1 MDYST
6 SGFPIHHQLPELAQI
21 HVHQVGDAIQPS
33 HPLSSPSPAFNLCQ
47 HQGLF
52 KWYSSSHNVA
62 KILEHQLEYKLSNEY
77 LGLISF
83 RMDWFDLLAVQGTL
97 KSLLQ
102 HHSSKASILWCS
114 APFPLVVNPR
124 NCLESAY
131 LQICVP
137 PNKICGSQLTFH
149 PEYLPFHYS
158 SVDCNNALFPCPLS
172 GSFVVPPTKPFSSV
186 TQLCPIL
193 CNPMDCSKPDFP
205 VHHQLLEFSQTHVHP
220 VGNVIQ
226 SPHPLFSPSL
236 LAFNFSQHHGFF

>member
-1 MDYST
+1 
-6 SGFPIHHQLPELAQI
+6 
-21 HVHQVGDAIQPS
+21 
-33 HPLSSPSPAFNLCQ
+33 
-47 HQGLF
+47 
-52 KWYSSSHNVA
+52 
-62 KILEHQLEYKLSNEY
+62 
-77 LGLISF
+77 
-83 RMDWFDLLAVQGTL
+83 MDWLDLLAVQGIL
-97 KSLLQ
+97 RSLLQ
-102 HHSSKASILWCS
+102 RHTSKASILWCS

-205 VHHQLLEFSQTHVHP
+205 VHHQLLEFSQTHVHR
-220 VGNVIQ
+220 VDDAIQ
-226 SPHPLFSPSL
+226 PSPPLSSPSFP
-236 LAFNFSQHHGFF
+236 AFNLSHHQSLFQ